1 MYSTCTVSKRENAD
15 TVQSFLMNHPEFTAV
30 SPFDCV
36 DSNKLRQNEDIRRRS
51 ADGMLQLFPNLDG
64 MLQLFPNL
72 DGMDGFFIAAAVK
85 SGAETRNAK
94 SES

>member
-1 MYSTCTVSKRENAD
+1 MLPLRKTGRKACVFDMHRFKTRECGYGAKLSD
-15 TVQSFLMNHPEFTAV
+15 ES
-30 SPFDCV
+30 SGIDCV

-64 MLQLFPNL
+64 M
-72 DGMDGFFIAAAVK
+72 DGFFIAAAVK
-85 SGAETRNAK
+85 SGAEMRNAK